1 MRALRDKL
9 WAKLTALVLFV
20 LLGFLALLR
29 TAQLFSH
36 YMPGDEVGGRVLFI
50 AVCAAGCLVC
60 LVFSLSSAGHWAEH
74 EGIYLTWLDRIPLD
88 VLFLV
93 PLCMWMEASWAT
105 VGLYWLSSIVYWAA
119 LLCVTAL
126 FAVSFAARCKA
137 GDLWRNTLIW
147 RTVRVTGRA
156 ARSLWRGMRQLVR
169 GLPLVWRTALVLG
182 AC

>member
-1 MRALRDKL
+1 MRVLRDKL

-29 TAQLFSH
+29 TAQLFSN

-93 PLCMWMEASWAT
+93 PLCMWMVASWAWE
-105 VGLYWLSSIVYWAA
+105 GH
-119 LLCVTAL
+119 
-126 FAVSFAARCKA
+126 
-137 GDLWRNTLIW
+137 
-147 RTVRVTGRA
+147 
-156 ARSLWRGMRQLVR
+156 
-169 GLPLVWRTALVLG
+169 
-182 AC
+182 